1 MSRCRIPFVPAL
13 GLVALAAAPLLALGG
28 CAGRRSGGAV
38 YPEPAPFAVSVPVGD
53 MSLDRGGWIVGQQS
67 GVWKVTQEVMGKA
80 PAHLGYVVARAHREV
95 RGGPSFTMYEV
106 TTTDRKD
113 VVGMVDS
120 LGNATRY
127 VPGRDGSI
135 EKVAVGNNRLDLS
148 VAAIFDTVRPV
159 ELVKT
164 TERALAVEALFAS
177 WDKDGDGAITRSDD
191 IDKNE
196 FPAQAAEIK
205 KFLAAD
211 ANRDGKVDRTEFEA
225 TLDF

>member
-1 MSRCRIPFVPAL
+1 MSHRRIPSLPAL
-13 GLVALAAAPLLALGG
+13 GLAALAVAPLLGLAG
-28 CAGRRSGGAV
+28 CAGRRSGAV
-38 YPEPAPFAVSVPVGD
+38 YPEPTPFAVSVPVGD
-53 MSLDRGGWIVGQQS
+53 MSLDRGGWVVGQQK
-67 GVWKVTQEVMGKA
+67 GIWKVTQEVMGKA
-80 PAHLGYVVARAHREV
+80 PAHLGYVTAREHREL
-95 RGGPSFTMYEV
+95 RGGPTFTMYEV

-120 LGNATRY
+120 LGNAYRF
-127 VPGRDGSI
+127 VPGPNGSV
-135 EKVAVGNNRLDLS
+135 ERVPVGNNRLDLS

-164 TERALAVEALFAS
+164 TERTLAAEALFAS
-177 WDKDGDGAITRSDD
+177 WDKDGDLLITRSDD
-191 IDKNE
+191 PDKNE
-196 FPAQAAEIK
+196 FPTQPAEIK